1 MLATGLIPPCIV
13 VVRYILPAIRAQIA
27 RELVN
32 KYGLMRSEAAKKMGV
47 TPAAVTQYLE
57 GLRGDIA
64 SSMVESSE
72 EVIDAV
78 FQIAENLVKNEAS
91 ICEVLDEMCKA
102 CRAIKSSGLLCEM
115 HKETLPAL
123 KGREA
128 CERPDHLCPSL
139 RANP

>member
-1 MLATGLIPPCIV
+1 

-27 RELVN
+27 RQLINE
-32 KYGLMRSEAAKKMGV
+32 YGLRRSEASKKMGV

-57 GLRGDIA
+57 GVRGEIA
-64 SSMVESSE
+64 SCMVEGSE
-72 EVIDAV
+72 EATKAV
-78 FQIAENLVKNEAS
+78 SQIAEDLVKNEAS
-91 ICEVLDEMCKA
+91 MCEVLDKMCKA
-102 CRAIKSSGLLCEM
+102 CRAIRSSGLLCEM
-115 HKETLPAL
+115 HKEMLPAL